1 MQFSNS
7 PISYRLLNSYKITKK
22 STKFILFRKKL
33 LKIIKLAY
41 FYEKRTASSGME
53 SEKNDFIPLPD
64 DACYASLHSDG
75 IDLASEVVAES

>member
-7 PISYRLLNSYKITKK
+7 PISYKLLNSYKITKK

-41 FYEKRTASSGME
+41 FYEKEQHRPVWNL
-53 SEKNDFIPLPD
+53 KK
-64 DACYASLHSDG
+64 
-75 IDLASEVVAES
+75 